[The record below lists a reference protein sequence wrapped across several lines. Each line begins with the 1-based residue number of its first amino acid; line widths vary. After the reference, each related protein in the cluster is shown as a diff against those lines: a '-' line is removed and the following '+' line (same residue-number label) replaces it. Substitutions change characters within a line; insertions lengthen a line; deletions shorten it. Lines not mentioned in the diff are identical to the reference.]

1 MKVKSERIKG
11 KSTGMLV
18 LTRSVTAH
26 KQNDIVIDAN
36 GSKII
41 VRLLQV
47 AGKQI
52 RLGFF
57 SLDGTKHQIDRRE
70 ILRPEQGG
78 YDAEDISNG
87 I

>member
-1 MKVKSERIKG
+1 MKVSKIKG

-18 LTRSVTAH
+18 LTRSVTA
-26 KQNDIVIDAN
+26 KNQNDIVIDFN
-36 GSKII
+36 GSKLI
-41 VRLLQV
+41 VRLLQIS
-47 AGKQI
+47 GKQI
-52 RLGFF
+52 RLGFY
-57 SLDGTKHQIDRRE
+57 SLDGNKYPIDRRE